1 MPRYSKEFIA
11 EIKNK
16 LNVSD
21 VVNKFVKL
29 TRRGNEFVGLSPF
42 KSEKTPSFTV
52 NDSKEFYHCF
62 STSEHGDMFSFMM
75 KHKGYTYPESIEYLA
90 SLAGLDP
97 STGIISSN
105 YNDNFVDN
113 TNLKKI
119 FNDANNFFQNNLIN
133 SDLTNKYLIKR
144 EISKKII
151 NIFSLGF
158 APSKSD
164 LLYQF
169 LLSKKFELKDM
180 LESGLIKKSTKNN
193 NEYYDFFRNRLVFPI
208 RDNRSN
214 IIAFGGRALDNSN
227 IKYINSSENKLFKKG
242 YNLYNLDLAI
252 EKNHKIDDLIIV
264 EGYMDVISLYQ
275 NGFETTV
282 APLGTALTNPQIEK
296 AWRYCKSPIIC
307 FDGDVAGN
315 KAAYRSAINALQ
327 VIKPE
332 HSIRIC
338 SLDDNLDP
346 DDYIKVK
353 GKASFGKLINGAK
366 GLSDFIWE
374 NEYKKI
380 KSLSPEDLAG
390 FETRIKLLINE
401 IKDETVKNYYKKNYL
416 QKLQDL
422 RSVKNYQ
429 NNNYQNNNYRNNNY
443 QKSWKKSNFVKI
455 SSEILTSE
463 RGAIKEDSSHIREKV
478 ILLCV
483 IENPNLISDFFE
495 EIGILTF
502 NKSNFSRLC
511 SFIVEYASN
520 DNKELEKTA
529 LKSYLSNSEFSNIVS
544 EIYNEELLRTYRSL
558 LDSDYND
565 LKLTFIELLNR
576 QSKIASDT
584 QLEDAEALLAEN
596 MDDDSFE
603 KFMKLKK
610 DSLIKE
616 N

>member
-97 STGIISSN
+97 SVGIISSN

-119 FNDANNFFQNNLIN
+119 FNDANNFFKNNLAN
-133 SDLTNKYLIKR
+133 SDPTNKYLIKR
-144 EISKKII
+144 EISKNII
-151 NIFSLGF
+151 DVFSLGY
-158 APSKSD
+158 ASSKSD
-164 LLYQF
+164 SLYQF

-193 NEYYDFFRNRLVFPI
+193 NEYYDFFRSRLVFPI
-208 RDNRSN
+208 RDSRSN
-214 IIAFGGRALDNSN
+214 IIAFGGRALDKSN

-315 KAAYRSAINALQ
+315 KAAYRSAINVLQ

-338 SLDDNLDP
+338 SLNDNLDP
-346 DDYIKVK
+346 DDYIKEK
-353 GKASFGKLINGAK
+353 GKASFGKLINNAK

-374 NEYKKI
+374 NEYSKI

-390 FETRIKLLINE
+390 FENRIKSLINE
-401 IKDETVKNYYKKNYL
+401 IKDETVKNYYKKDYL

-422 RSVKNYQ
+422 RAVKNYQ
-429 NNNYQNNNYRNNNY
+429 NNNYQNNNY
-443 QKSWKKSNFVKI
+443 QKPWKKSNFVKI
-455 SSEILTSE
+455 SSEILRSE
-463 RGAIKEDSSHIREKV
+463 RGSINEDSSHIREKV
-478 ILLCV
+478 ILLCI

-502 NKSNFSRLC
+502 NKSDFSRLC

-529 LKSYLSNSEFSNIVS
+529 LKSYLSSSEFSNIVS
-544 EIYNEELLRTYRSL
+544 EIYKEELLRTYKSL

-603 KFMKLKK
+603 KFLKLKK
-610 DSLIKE
+610 DSFIKE

>member
-97 STGIISSN
+97 SVGIISSN

-119 FNDANNFFQNNLIN
+119 FNDANNFFKNNLAN
-133 SDLTNKYLIKR
+133 SDPTNKYLIKR
-144 EISKKII
+144 EISKNII
-151 NIFSLGF
+151 DVFSLGY
-158 APSKSD
+158 ASSKSD
-164 LLYQF
+164 SLYQF

-193 NEYYDFFRNRLVFPI
+193 NEYYDFFRSRLVFPI
-208 RDNRSN
+208 RDSRSN
-214 IIAFGGRALDNSN
+214 IIAFGGRALDKSN

-315 KAAYRSAINALQ
+315 KAAYRSAINVLQ

-338 SLDDNLDP
+338 SLNDNLDP
-346 DDYIKVK
+346 DDYIKEK
-353 GKASFGKLINGAK
+353 GKASFGKLINNAK

-374 NEYKKI
+374 NEYSKI

-390 FETRIKLLINE
+390 FENRIKSLINE
-401 IKDETVKNYYKKNYL
+401 IKDETVKNYYKKDYL

-422 RSVKNYQ
+422 RAVKNYQ
-429 NNNYQNNNYRNNNY
+429 NNNYQNNNY
-443 QKSWKKSNFVKI
+443 QKTWKKSNFVKI
-455 SSEILTSE
+455 SSEILRSE
-463 RGAIKEDSSHIREKV
+463 RGSINEDSSHIREKV
-478 ILLCV
+478 ILLCI

-502 NKSNFSRLC
+502 NKSDFSRLC

-529 LKSYLSNSEFSNIVS
+529 LKSYLSSSEFSNIVS
-544 EIYNEELLRTYRSL
+544 EIYKEELLRTYKSL

-603 KFMKLKK
+603 KFLKLKK
-610 DSLIKE
+610 DSFIKE

>member
-429 NNNYQNNNYRNNNY
+429 NNNYQNNNYRNNNH

-576 QSKIASDT
+576 QSKIAADT